1 MPINFIKIKE
11 TCLYV
16 RDLETIR
23 SFYHDLLQLPIINY
37 DPGKHIFFRLGT
49 SVLLCFNPEDSKNK
63 ISPPGHYGGG
73 KQHVAF
79 EVSRTDY
86 AKAKDEIVAK
96 GIKIMDEVV
105 WQSGTE
111 SFYFEDPEG
120 NILEIVPDAGIW
132 D

>member
-1 MPINFIKIKE
+1 MNFRKIKE

-16 RDLETIR
+16 HDLEKVR
-23 SFYHDLLQLPIINY
+23 QFYHELLGLPIINY
-37 DPGKHIFFRLGT
+37 DLGKHIFFKLGS

-63 ISPPGHYGGG
+63 VSPPGHFGGG

-79 EVSRTDY
+79 EVSNSDY
-86 AKAKDEIVAK
+86 AKVKQDIASK
-96 GIKIMDEVV
+96 GVKIIDEVV
-105 WQSGTE
+105 WKSGAE

-120 NILEIVPDAGIW
+120 NILEIVPDEGIW

>member
-1 MPINFIKIKE
+1 MNFRKIKE

-16 RDLETIR
+16 HDLEKVR
-23 SFYHDLLQLPIINY
+23 KFYHERLELPVINY
-37 DPGKHIFFRLGT
+37 DPGKHIFFRLGS

-63 ISPPGHYGGG
+63 ISPPGHFGGG

-79 EVSRTDY
+79 EVSNADY
-86 AKAKDEIVAK
+86 IKVKEDIIAK
-96 GIKIMDEVV
+96 GIRIIDEVV
-105 WQSGTE
+105 WKSGAE

-120 NILEIVPDAGIW
+120 NILEIVPDEGIW